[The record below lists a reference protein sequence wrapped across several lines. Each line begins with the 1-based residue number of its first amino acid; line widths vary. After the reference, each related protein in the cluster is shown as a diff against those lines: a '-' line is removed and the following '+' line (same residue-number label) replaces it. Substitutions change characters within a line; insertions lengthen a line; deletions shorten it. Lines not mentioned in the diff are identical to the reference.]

1 MTDRVA
7 YWLDLCEYD
16 LDTAKAML
24 ETKRY
29 LYVGFMCHQVVEKA
43 LKAYFSAVQSNE
55 PPKIHSLIR
64 LAQISGLNKQMS
76 EDQLDT
82 LSDFMPLNIEARY
95 PSDKKRL
102 IKSLNEKKCESII
115 TKTEEI
121 YQWIQRQLKKL

>member
-1 MTDRVA
+1 
-7 YWLDLCEYD
+7 
-16 LDTAKAML
+16 ML
-24 ETKRY
+24 ETRRY

-95 PSDKKRL
+95 PSDKKSL
-102 IKSLNEKKCESII
+102 LKSLTKEKCESII
-115 TKTEEI
+115 NKTEEI
-121 YQWIQRQLKKL
+121 YQWIQLQLKQF